1 MDIPPQ
7 LMFLHQGQKN
17 MKELRFHPQFGTLI
31 VTTAED
37 SFNLFRPNLE
47 PEEDAQIDS
56 TIDDPNE
63 ETKQDSS
70 TVSSQKKPIRSQDV
84 WVDSEEEEEE
94 ERRIIRAAKELNR
107 QRRAKSKSKKDN
119 KRMKTE

>member
-47 PEEDAQIDS
+47 PEEDAQMDS

-70 TVSSQKKPIRSQDV
+70 TVSSQKKPISSKDV

>member
-1 MDIPPQ
+1 
-7 LMFLHQGQKN
+7 
-17 MKELRFHPQFGTLI
+17 
-31 VTTAED
+31 
-37 SFNLFRPNLE
+37 LFRPNLE
-47 PEEDAQIDS
+47 PEEDAQMDS

-70 TVSSQKKPIRSQDV
+70 TVSSQKKPISSKDV

-107 QRRAKSKSKKDN
+107 
-119 KRMKTE
+119 